1 MARRRYTEYRKV
13 LEELGLEQIDVYRY
27 RDRDVLRVR
36 ERGGRVLVIEL
47 PRRRDEMSIEEF
59 RKVVSSALR

>member
-36 ERGGRVLVIEL
+36 ERGGKVLVIEL